1 MDLWWEGECWVFGEC
16 DRSEVSARRM
26 VQSMLRVGVK
36 ERYRLGVNFG
46 NIVERGRA
54 AGAESDSG
62 KEGL

>member
-1 MDLWWEGECWVFGEC
+1 MALWWEGECGIFGEC
-16 DRSEVSARRM
+16 DRSEMSARRM

-36 ERYRLGVNFG
+36 ELYRLGANFG
-46 NIVERGRA
+46 NILERGRA

>member
-1 MDLWWEGECWVFGEC
+1 M
-16 DRSEVSARRM
+16 SARRM

-36 ERYRLGVNFG
+36 ELYRLGANFG
-46 NIVERGRA
+46 NILERGRA